1 VSTVLQPHTTYCCV
15 CNPLR
20 PSQLHQILLPKAE
33 MLLGC
38 ISSCV
43 TQKMPRQ
50 SPEFPK
56 PLLQNWHMVLY
67 RLWACQVAFWNT
79 IGPIEMKVPAS
90 NQCKHTH
97 NIWSTRIRIGILVCL
112 ALIPTLNNMHMH
124 KMNIKT
130 HTIVTISFYNIR
142 LPHEIR
148 WSCQHD
154 AAYHPNDTMRS
165 ATLLTQNVDG
175 RINIE

>member
-1 VSTVLQPHTTYCCV
+1 MVSFLKQVIKSNGYPAFLPRLSFIKTFVDDMLIPDYPDLFTFMNVKRDDVSKLVEDVSKCHEALVDVSTVLQPHTTYCCV

-56 PLLQNWHMVLY
+56 PLLQNWHKVLY

-79 IGPIEMKVPAS
+79 IGPI
-90 NQCKHTH
+90 
-97 NIWSTRIRIGILVCL
+97 
-112 ALIPTLNNMHMH
+112 
-124 KMNIKT
+124 
-130 HTIVTISFYNIR
+130 
-142 LPHEIR
+142 
-148 WSCQHD
+148 
-154 AAYHPNDTMRS
+154 
-165 ATLLTQNVDG
+165 
-175 RINIE
+175 